1 MTLLKSST
9 NLKLEENVLCLK
21 DYKKIRTPFVF
32 MDETGSIN
40 DRNNRY
46 FALGMIKCM
55 QPHFL
60 DYQIRLLKQK
70 RHFFDEIKW
79 NTISRKKLSFIKEL
93 IDIADVTPGIKFSTI
108 VLNKDLHSV
117 MECFNNDPY
126 IAYEKL
132 TEVLIKR
139 GIKKN
144 EVLTVIA
151 DYIST
156 PPEIHFEVEIK
167 HNINEQFQR
176 LAIAGVHRIDSNGTN
191 LLQLNDLYLGAVIYD
206 FKLKNKLVSGD
217 KNKIEVMKYLL
228 KKLGLSTFTG
238 EVNVSKFKVDIYTNK
253 KGPSS
258 LRLTPSINTTPKDP
272 KMSKDPLEN
281 I

>member
-1 MTLLKSST
+1 MGSSQIKT
-9 NLKLEENVLCLK
+9 SNENGFLKLT

-40 DRNNRY
+40 DKSNRY

-60 DYQIRLLKQK
+60 DYQIRLLKQ
-70 RHFFDEIKW
+70 RHHFFDEIKW
-79 NTISRKKLSFIKEL
+79 NTISRKKVAFLKEL
-93 IDIADVTPGIKFSTI
+93 IDIADATPGIRFSSVI
-108 VLNKDLHSV
+108 VNKDIENFDS
-117 MECFNNDPY
+117 CFNNDPY

-139 GIKKN
+139 GIRKN
-144 EVLTVIA
+144 EVLTVLA

-176 LAIAGVHRIDSNGTN
+176 LAIAGVHRIDSKGTN
-191 LLQLNDLYLGAVIYD
+191 LLQLNDLYLGAVVYE

-217 KNKIEVMKYLL
+217 INKILIMKYLL
-228 KKLGLSTFTG
+228 KKLGLKSFTKKL
-238 EVNVSKFKVDIYTNK
+238 NNPKFKIDIYSNK

-258 LRLTPSINTTPKDP
+258 LRLTPSNNNTSIN
-272 KMSKDPLEN
+272 SKKSKLN
-281 I
+281 YKQV

>member
-1 MTLLKSST
+1 LRNISKNST
-9 NLKLEENVLCLK
+9 PENESLKLT

-32 MDETGSIN
+32 MDETGSVN
-40 DRNNRY
+40 DKSNRY

-70 RHFFDEIKW
+70 HNFFDEIKW
-79 NTISRKKLSFIKEL
+79 NTISRKKVGFIKEL
-93 IDIADVTPGIKFSTI
+93 IDIADATPGIKFSL
-108 VLNKDLHSV
+108 VVVNKDV
-117 MECFNNDPY
+117 ENFVDNFNNDPY

-139 GIKKN
+139 GIQKN
-144 EVLTVIA
+144 EVLTVLA

-176 LAIAGVHRIDSNGTN
+176 LAVAGVHRIDSKGTN
-191 LLQLNDLYLGAVIYD
+191 LLQLNDLYLGAVVYE

-217 KNKIEVMKYLL
+217 ANKIEVMKYLL
-228 KKLGLSTFTG
+228 KKLGINSFT
-238 EVNVSKFKVDIYTNK
+238 EELENPKFKVDIYTNK

-258 LRLTPSINTTPKDP
+258 LRLTPSSNNTSLNHK
-272 KMSKDPLEN
+272 KSK
-281 I
+281 